1 MRAFD
6 DQETLDRNH
15 ADEGSQDVS
24 VSIGTD
30 ERRMHVRA
38 YNHWA
43 SLLEGRPF
51 PLIGDLQPAD
61 LEDFGPHS
69 VLLDFTE
76 NPENPAVAYL
86 GYRLRDECEL
96 AEGIAAITQVP
107 SRSLLSRLT
116 DHYLEI
122 IANRAPIGF
131 EAEFVNVRGANTLY
145 RGILMPYS
153 SDGEAIDFIYGV
165 INWKEVAGA
174 ELDDALVLEM
184 DQAIRAAPR
193 PAAQVPVWADG
204 PNGET
209 IDADERDD
217 SDDDAD
223 EALDE
228 IAALPDD
235 AGLADFLDA
244 AREGAVAFRGADS
257 RSRAALYRALGL
269 CYDFALVADARPEEY
284 AELLEDAGLA
294 AQARAPMTPI
304 VKLVFGIEYDKGRLT
319 EFAAALSHGRRL
331 GLGAGE
337 LRGFL
342 EGAKGGLKSVVKA
355 ERALRAPATPRPDR
369 AAAGKARLREAAPKG
384 IVQMETGEG
393 EFVLLIARRVGDG
406 AIGVLSA
413 VDDADMLDRAIRKV
427 AKD

>member
-1 MRAFD
+1 MDTMRAID
-6 DQETLDRNH
+6 EQETLDRDH
-15 ADEGSQDVS
+15 ADEGSVDAS
-24 VSIGTD
+24 ISIGTD

-43 SLLEGRPF
+43 SLLEGRPY

-76 NPENPAVAYL
+76 NPEDPAVAYL
-86 GYRLRDECEL
+86 GYKLRDECEL
-96 AEGIAAITQVP
+96 GAGIAAITQVP

-131 EAEFVNVRGANTLY
+131 EAEFVNVRGSNTLY

-153 SDGEAIDFIYGV
+153 SDGDAIDFIYGV
-165 INWKEVAGA
+165 INWKEVVLSSL
-174 ELDDALVLEM
+174 ENELVLEM
-184 DQAIRAAPR
+184 DHAIRAAPR
-193 PAAQVPVWADG
+193 AAPVPVWADG
-204 PNGET
+204 PHGET
-209 IDADERDD
+209 IDSDQDAEDESIEDG
-217 SDDDAD
+217 AP
-223 EALDE
+223 
-228 IAALPDD
+228 LPDD

-269 CYDFALVADARPEEY
+269 CYDFALVAEARPEEY
-284 AELLEDAGLA
+284 AELLEDAGMT

-304 VKLVFGIEYDKGRLT
+304 VKLVFGIDYDKGRLT

-331 GLGAGE
+331 ALGAGE

-369 AAAGKARLREAAPKG
+369 SAAGKARLRDATPKG
-384 IVQMETGEG
+384 IVRMETGED
-393 EFVLLIARRVGDG
+393 EFILLIARRVGDG
-406 AIGVLSA
+406 TIGVLGA
-413 VDDADMLDRAIRKV
+413 VDDADMLDRAIRKS
-427 AKD
+427 AKSQH

>member
-1 MRAFD
+1 MDTMRAID
-6 DQETLDRNH
+6 DRETLDRNH
-15 ADEGSQDVS
+15 ADESGVDAS

-43 SLLEGRPF
+43 SLLEGRPY
-51 PLIGDLQPAD
+51 PMIGDLQPAD

-76 NPENPAVAYL
+76 NPEDPAVAYL
-86 GYRLRDECEL
+86 GYKLRDECEL
-96 AEGIAAITQVP
+96 GTGIAAITQVP

-131 EAEFVNVRGANTLY
+131 EAEFVNVRGSNTLY

-153 SDGEAIDFIYGV
+153 SDGDAIDFIYGV
-165 INWKEVAGA
+165 INWKEVVLSSL
-174 ELDDALVLEM
+174 ENELVLEM
-184 DQAIRAAPR
+184 DQAIRATPRAAP
-193 PAAQVPVWADG
+193 VPVWADG
-204 PNGET
+204 PHGET
-209 IDADERDD
+209 ID
-217 SDDDAD
+217 SDHGAEDASIQD
-223 EALDE
+223 NEP
-228 IAALPDD
+228 LPDD

-269 CYDFALVADARPEEY
+269 CYDFALVAEARPDEY
-284 AELLEDAGLA
+284 AELLEDAGMI

-304 VKLVFGIEYDKGRLT
+304 VKLVFGIDYDKGRLT

-331 GLGAGE
+331 ALGAGE

-369 AAAGKARLREAAPKG
+369 SAAGRARLRDTAPKG
-384 IVQMETGEG
+384 IVRMETGED

-406 AIGVLSA
+406 TIGVLGA
-413 VDDADMLDRAIRKV
+413 VDDADMLDRAIRKS
-427 AKD
+427 AKSQH

>member
-1 MRAFD
+1 MDTMRAFD
-6 DQETLDRNH
+6 EQETLDRGH
-15 ADEGSQDVS
+15 ADEGSEHAS
-24 VSIGTD
+24 ISIGTD

-43 SLLEGRPF
+43 SLLEGRAF

-76 NPENPAVAYL
+76 TPEDPAVAYL
-86 GYRLRDECEL
+86 GYKLRDECEL
-96 AEGIAAITQVP
+96 DDGIAAITQVP

-131 EAEFVNVRGANTLY
+131 EAEFVNVRGTNTLY

-153 SDGEAIDFIYGV
+153 SDGDAIDFIYGV
-165 INWKEVAGA
+165 INWKEVVGA
-174 ELDDALVLEM
+174 AMEDALVLEM

-193 PAAQVPVWADG
+193 AAAQVPVWADG

-209 IDADERDD
+209 IDTDEQ
-217 SDDDAD
+217 D
-223 EALDE
+223 EGEDEVDE
-228 IAALPDD
+228 IAQLPED

-284 AELLEDAGLA
+284 AELLEDAGMA
-294 AQARAPMTPI
+294 SQARAPMTPI
-304 VKLVFGIEYDKGRLT
+304 VKLVFGFDYDKGRLT

-342 EGAKGGLKSVVKA
+342 ESAKGGLKSVVKA

-369 AAAGKARLREAAPKG
+369 AEAGKARLREESPKG
-384 IVQMETGEG
+384 IIQMDTGDE
-393 EFVLLIARRVGDG
+393 EFVLLIARRVGNG
-406 AIGVLSA
+406 AIGVLTA
-413 VDDADMLDRAIRKV
+413 VDDADMLDRAIRKA
-427 AKD
+427 AKA